1 MLPDE
6 KGSTT
11 IGTKPGT
18 RIDLS
23 EEQFTPSRLLCP
35 SRLKI
40 VTPVQFLSIQGR
52 TITLTTGQR
61 CTLCSSDLVF
71 AFVAHSPADPGTLD
85 LMPPSGAPG
94 GRRLPSRPLTAA
106 RPSRMAQ
113 PPWLHTGRG
122 EGVLAISGSVVWS
135 GNQNDFLVN
144 FAQRLKFCI
153 KRSLCG
159 PHNQNPVIWFQEFQH
174 FGKLLFQTLRFHLV
188 ETERKRNE
196 LTYRK
201 KN

>member
-11 IGTKPGT
+11 TGTKRGT
-18 RIDLS
+18 RIDLL
-23 EEQFTPSRLLCP
+23 EEKFTPSRLLCP
-35 SRLKI
+35 SRLKT
-40 VTPVQFLSIQGR
+40 VTPVQFLSVQGR
-52 TITLTTGQR
+52 AITLTTGQR

-71 AFVAHSPADPGTLD
+71 AFAAQSLADPGTLGLTPASD
-85 LMPPSGAPG
+85 TPG

-106 RPSRMAQ
+106 RPARMAQ
-113 PPWLHTGRG
+113 PRWLHTGRG

-135 GNQNDFLVN
+135 GNQNNFLVN
-144 FAQRLKFCI
+144 FAERLKFRI

-159 PHNQNPVIWFQEFQH
+159 PHNQNPVVWFQEFQH
-174 FGKLLFQTLRFHLV
+174 FGKLLFQTLRFHLG

-196 LTYRK
+196 PTYRK